1 MRRSVGPSI
10 AAGID
15 RDVYLV
21 EDDLGRLGR
30 IWAETDVEMT
40 DFRSVIGDMV
50 SAFVSGLKDAG
61 YIEGQ
66 NVAVDFRW
74 ATGHYD
80 QLPEM
85 ASDLVRRRVS
95 VIVANTP
102 ANLAAKAAT
111 DAIPVFSPPAVTRS
125 TSVWFRA

>member
-1 MRRSVGPSI
+1 MRRREFTANAGYLMAALPLAAWAQQSI
-10 AAGID
+10 P
-15 RDVYLV
+15 
-21 EDDLGRLGR
+21 
-30 IWAETDVEMT
+30 
-40 DFRSVIGDMV
+40 VIGFLNGSSADGYAPMV